1 MICLSHEGSEQPN
14 ESGTVVKEFGGL
26 PWNLLFKE
34 KPEFASGDTVL
45 NCRLIERKGLPY
57 TMGEGNI
64 AYTYVVNE
72 QQGFFPEYYLTI
84 DDVKIVNPIS
94 TWEQPATYPIT
105 SEDYVTIYYIN
116 PEQISIYLEKH
127 KFNLLPYWFKKHY
140 ECSKFKDKHDKSL
153 NCEDCSGC
161 FSDYVKD
168 SIGILSS
175 FLHDGCN
182 SNKEQHR
189 TIVENYKALLL
200 EKIPREEVEKA
211 IDSTSPLG
219 DKAPFFRFC
228 VEQGML
234 FPIEEDSFHFTLN
247 TKLSIE
253 KFIYLIN
260 EAEEYH
266 FQTAP
271 KGTELY
277 PYIWKDSK
285 GTQYSK
291 GSFTKS
297 KGGVRITT
305 NDYKPP
311 FHKEI
316 QRKKRN
322 A

>member
-45 NCRLIERKGLPY
+45 NCRLIERKGRY
-57 TMGEGNI
+57 
-64 AYTYVVNE
+64 
-72 QQGFFPEYYLTI
+72 
-84 DDVKIVNPIS
+84 
-94 TWEQPATYPIT
+94 
-105 SEDYVTIYYIN
+105 
-116 PEQISIYLEKH
+116 
-127 KFNLLPYWFKKHY
+127 
-140 ECSKFKDKHDKSL
+140 
-153 NCEDCSGC
+153 
-161 FSDYVKD
+161 FSDYVLRIDDVEIRNSCLPEYEQEFSYKEGKLYIRERTITDYLQEKDTTLLLYWFMELNKELNKGGAYYSEYEAYIPNPPRD
-168 SIGILSS
+168 SITTLMD
-175 FLHDGCN
+175 FLNRDFTT

-311 FHKEI
+311 FHEEI